1 MSTVSVKVSKV
12 EIVPHPNADKLEI
25 ATIGGEGGFAAIVG
39 KDQFKSGDLALFI
52 PENSVVPE
60 NIRIYLTT
68 TQKIEVKEGR
78 IRCTKIRGVF
88 SDGLCLTPS
97 AWLPPEL
104 IKEDQDVT
112 EYLGVT
118 KYEPPPPRGQSAF
131 KSKGINHHYTNENFK
146 KYTDIESFKKYP
158 RNFVEGEEV
167 IATVKYHGTNFRC
180 GYVKRPKKSY
190 TRWEKVK
197 SFFGFSVP
205 NMESLVGSHNTI
217 RQKSKRGTDI
227 NDTYW
232 RVADK
237 YDLRNI
243 TKELSDGV
251 SEVTIFGEI
260 IGPGIQTGY
269 DYGIPQGE
277 LELRV
282 FDIMV
287 DGEYLDWDK
296 VVYTCMAHNLPT
308 VSVAYRGP
316 WSIAVTKLSEAV
328 DEYNGKKFIREGIV
342 IKPKRERKYPGC
354 GRVILKYVSETFK
367 LDKKNSEFH

>member
-1 MSTVSVKVSKV
+1 MSTVNVKVSKV
-12 EIVPHPNADKLEI
+12 EISAHPNANKLEI
-25 ATIGGEGGFAAIVG
+25 ATIGGEGGFVAIVG
-39 KDQFKSGDLALFI
+39 KDQFKTGDLALFI

-60 NIRIYLTT
+60 NIRIFLTT
-68 TQKIEVKEGR
+68 SQKIEVKEGR

-97 AWLPPEL
+97 AWLPAEL

-112 EYLGVT
+112 EFLGVT
-118 KYEPPPPRGQSAF
+118 KYEPPPPRTQSAF

-146 KYTDIESFKKYP
+146 KFTDIESFKKYP
-158 RNFVEGEEV
+158 RNFIEGEEV
-167 IATVKYHGTNFRC
+167 VATVKYHGTNFRC

-197 SFFGFSVP
+197 SFFGFKIP
-205 NMESLVGSHNTI
+205 DMESLVGSHNTI
-217 RQKSKRGTDI
+217 RQKSKRGTDVA
-227 NDTYW
+227 DTYW

-237 YDLRNI
+237 YKIREI
-243 TKELSDGV
+243 TKELSVGQA
-251 SEVTIFGEI
+251 EVTIFGEI

-282 FDIMV
+282 FAIMV
-287 DGEYLDWDK
+287 NGEYLDWDA
-296 VVYTCMAHNLPT
+296 VVSICSLYYLPT
-308 VSVAYRGP
+308 VEVAYRGP
-316 WSIAVTKLSEAV
+316 WSMAVIKLAEAV
-328 DEYNGKKFIREGIV
+328 DTYNGKKFIREGIV
-342 IKPKRERKYPGC
+342 IVPVKERKYPGC